1 MRRRL
6 EIFLYLLSILVLAAT
21 VSYYMIPSRTM
32 HETIYDAIEPSGLTA
47 TESTA
52 HKTQERLLYDTEY
65 GNLARGGDA
74 CIMAKSFLE
83 GIFSV
88 GYRRAAGD
96 YRQYVAASRDVC
108 YGTTIFHIGKDYG
121 YDAFIETWACAL
133 VEARAE
139 LEASFEPLY
148 EIEEGSTKTVI
159 NGDLTILVH
168 TAETLDPLTDFWD
181 LEDDILAGGKIE
193 IPCGIRMVLDQNKN
207 EWKLAE
213 FQDCYILPDGQNA
226 CLKCRR
232 FYFKNS

>member
-88 GYRRAAGD
+88 GG
-96 YRQYVAASRDVC
+96 QQE
-108 YGTTIFHIGKDYG
+108 IIGNMWRHPVT
-121 YDAFIETWACAL
+121 F
-133 VEARAE
+133 VMARPF
-139 LEASFEPLY
+139 S
-148 EIEEGSTKTVI
+148 I
-159 NGDLTILVH
+159 
-168 TAETLDPLTDFWD
+168 
-181 LEDDILAGGKIE
+181 
-193 IPCGIRMVLDQNKN
+193 
-207 EWKLAE
+207 
-213 FQDCYILPDGQNA
+213 
-226 CLKCRR
+226 
-232 FYFKNS
+232 